1 MRTRSIALVGLH
13 LVAAVGLMAQG
24 QDAPPQF
31 WAGVELITLDV
42 TVLDDN
48 RQPVRG
54 LTDAD
59 FTVLEDGVGRPIRA
73 FTAVELAAPR
83 RTDAVWAADVPVDV
97 VTNQAGEQDGRL
109 VVILMDRSIPVERAT
124 LDARKIATATVDQLG
139 AHDLGAVVS
148 TGFGAVQ
155 NFTADRTRL
164 LRAINYGDPS
174 TGLSPE
180 QEAKFGKLDPLND
193 GRCLCGLC
201 VLETITRVADAVRDA
216 PRRRKVLFFIGSSL
230 IFQST
235 RLPADVLAGPSNAS
249 KDPGCESRLKH
260 ARDEMFAAV
269 DRANLTVHSIDPQG
283 LMNVGPQTR
292 AGIGGGFDRPVNSGP
307 AVRLKQQQ
315 DDTANLLSNQLSLQV
330 LTARTGGRTVVNRND
345 PQDIVPAIFRESEAY
360 YVLGVERGNPDRPE
374 GSRAIDV
381 KVKRRGL
388 RVIAQRQYLAPS
400 RTTQPRPQA
409 VTPGSSEEVLNALL
423 PRARLPLA
431 LTVNTFASPDDA
443 SKAVV
448 RVSVDASAFAQTG
461 GTAVPL
467 EVAVKAV
474 DPTGRP
480 VAAAR
485 QTSMLSGAGSGDRPA
500 GVTLQS
506 HLELPPGDYGIRVA
520 VTDTASGTVAS
531 VFSDVTVPKYVSAPL
546 SLSDV
551 AVELANGPGAAVA
564 TTRRVFRH
572 TDRVRAVMQI
582 YQGTARS
589 EPLAPVSVRVEILDA
604 QGRAVRDQSLPFAVE
619 RFSNRRADCVMTL
632 PIANLPAGAYLLK
645 LDASIDRQT
654 SSRALRFAVE

>member
-1 MRTRSIALVGLH
+1 MRRIVLVGLH
-13 LVAAVGLMAQG
+13 LVAAAGLMAQG
-24 QDAPPQF
+24 RDAPAQF
-31 WAGVELITLDV
+31 RAGVELLTLDV
-42 TVLDDN
+42 TVLDDK

-54 LTDAD
+54 LTEGD
-59 FTVLEDGVGRPIRA
+59 FTVLEDGVARPIRA

-83 RTDAVWAADVPVDV
+83 RTDAVWAAAAPVDV

-109 VVILMDRSIPVERAT
+109 VVILLDRSIPVERAT
-124 LDARKIATATVDQLG
+124 HDARTIATAMVEGLG
-139 AHDLGAVVS
+139 ANDLGAVVS

-155 NFTADRTRL
+155 NFTADRARL
-164 LRAINYGDPS
+164 LRAITYGDPS

-216 PRRRKVLFFIGSSL
+216 PRRRKVLFVIGSSI

-260 ARDEMFAAV
+260 AREAMFAAV
-269 DRANLTVHSIDPQG
+269 DRANLTVHAIDPQG
-283 LMNVGPQTR
+283 LINVGPQTR

-345 PQDIVPAIFRESEAY
+345 AQEIVPAIFRESEAY
-360 YVLGVERGNPDRPE
+360 YVLGVERDTSDQPE

-381 KVKRRGL
+381 KVKRKGV

-400 RTTQPRPQA
+400 RTAPSRPHA
-409 VTPGSSEEVLNALL
+409 LTPGSSEEILNALL
-423 PRARLPLA
+423 PSARVPLA
-431 LTVNTFASPDDA
+431 LTVDTFASPDHA
-443 SKAVV
+443 GKAVV
-448 RVSVDASAFAQTG
+448 RVSVDASAFAQPG
-461 GTAVPL
+461 GSAVPL

-485 QTSMLSGAGSGDRPA
+485 QTSTLSGTRSGDRPA
-500 GVTLQS
+500 DVILQS
-506 HLELPPGDYGIRVA
+506 HLELPPGEYGIRVA
-520 VTDTASGTVAS
+520 VTDTASGAAAS
-531 VFSDVTVPKYVSAPL
+531 VFSDVTVPKFVTAPL

-551 AVELANGPGAAVA
+551 AVELANGPGAALA
-564 TTRRVFRH
+564 TTRRVFRR

-589 EPLAPVSVRVEILDA
+589 EPLAPVLVRVQILDA
-604 QGRAVRDQSLPFAVE
+604 KGAAVRDQSLPFGVE
-619 RFSNRRADCVMTL
+619 TFSNRRADCVLTL
-632 PIANLPAGAYLLK
+632 PIANLPAGDYLLK
-645 LDASIDRQT
+645 LEASIDRQAVG
-654 SSRALRFAVE
+654 RALRFAVE